1 MARLRVIIADDDGGF
16 RDWLVIVLAP
26 LDAEIHEATNG
37 TQLWR
42 LLAAGAPADL
52 VITDV
57 RMPAPDGLE
66 VLSRVRNRG
75 SDTPFLVI
83 SAFADEALRAEVTQ
97 HGAEVLAKPFTGKQ
111 LLACVRQ
118 LLADR
123 VVARPAPVAPESR

>member
-1 MARLRVIIADDDGGF
+1 MGRVTLIIADDDSDF

-26 LDAEIHEATNG
+26 LGAEIHQAATG

-42 LLAAGAPADL
+42 LVATGAPADL

-66 VLSRVRNRG
+66 VLARVRGQG
-75 SDTPFLVI
+75 SDLPFLVI
-83 SAFADEALRAEVTQ
+83 SGFADDAVRAAAAR

-111 LLACVRQ
+111 LLARVRQ
-118 LLADR
+118 LLDR
-123 VVARPAPVAPESR
+123 AAPAAPPRPEDEGR